1 MDNTKSIGIPKR
13 HEPAT
18 VVEFKVRV
26 GDSVDRQAPLLVYE
40 YKKQISEHDPE
51 APDLTVFKALNKQA
65 NADGTYSLREFLRTP
80 FEGTVTSIGCQ
91 AGDSVRHGEVLVEI
105 EMPCAHGAVF
115 NGLCGLCGQDVSGVD
130 KSGVPRTQANID
142 MFHEATGLRVST
154 DVAAAIDAD
163 TQSRLWKH
171 RKLSLI
177 IDLDQTI
184 IHATDTSNPHFGSWL
199 SENYQGPEHP
209 DSHPPSDQQLP
220 PDIRSFFLPRVIP
233 EYFIKLR
240 PGLRNFLET
249 ISAYYEMH
257 IYTMGT
263 RPYADAVAAIVDPQG
278 RYFGRRILSRDE
290 SGSQEVKNLQRL
302 FPVDTSMVTIL
313 DDRADVWKWS
323 PNLIKVHPYEFF
335 RGVGDINAGRLGQHR
350 PSAALL
356 EPTPEGESSTGN
368 HPQAQEEIIE
378 AEPAEPA
385 DGPEASGKSAGK
397 RKCLVDR
404 DRELFIIEKV
414 LISIHAQYYE
424 LLAARP
430 RPPPD
435 LAHILAREKQRVL
448 AGVTLVFSGVFPIDP
463 GAPPPQQTELWWRA
477 QSFGARCELEI
488 TDQTTH
494 VVAGR
499 VGTEKV
505 HAARRRHR
513 SRKSPEASLPIVVKP
528 KWLQDSI
535 YEWKRMDE
543 TMYLWFDEDKDA
555 VSRLRDLQLHDSP
568 ASGKKRKSEDSGIS
582 TADRQDRAP
591 LVNRSV
597 QRVREENGYESSH
610 TTDLEE
616 ELERQEA
623 GLEDHEEEV
632 NSFVQNID
640 WDDLEREAMEDSELD
655 GSSDGFTESSE
666 SEDEH
671 QMKRRK
677 TSLDPADSPG
687 TEDGPK
693 LSARSRMAQRMGI
706 SLEPADKPG
715 DEGDSVGNSS
725 GDEYYSED
733 RNAVKER
740 LFAGIEDS
748 DGVFVEDDESGNAS
762 ELEERNDRQWGED
775 DQEDEENF
783 DDLINNLEEEISS
796 P

>member
-1 MDNTKSIGIPKR
+1 MDNKKSLGIPKR

-18 VVEFKVRV
+18 VVEFKVGE

-40 YKKQISEHDPE
+40 YKKQITEQDPE
-51 APDLTVFKALNKQA
+51 ALDLAVFKALNKQA

-80 FEGTVTSIGCQ
+80 FEGTVTRINCLV
-91 AGDSVRHGEVLVEI
+91 GDKVNHGEVLVEM
-105 EMPCAHGAVF
+105 EVPCAHGTVF

-163 TQSRLWKH
+163 TQSRLWEQK
-171 RKLSLI
+171 KLSLI

-184 IHATDTSNPHFGSWL
+184 IHATDTANPHFGSWL
-199 SENYQGPEHP
+199 IENYQGPEHP
-209 DSHPPSDQQLP
+209 DTHPPSDQQLP

-249 ISAYYEMH
+249 ISKYYEMH

-335 RGVGDINAGRLGQHR
+335 RGVGDINAGSLGQHK

-356 EPTPEGESSTGN
+356 EPTPEGDSSTGN

-378 AEPAEPA
+378 AEAA
-385 DGPEASGKSAGK
+385 DGVEASSKNADK
-397 RKCLVDR
+397 RKGLVDR
-404 DRELFIIEKV
+404 DRELFIIERV
-414 LISIHAQYYE
+414 LLSIHAQYYE
-424 LLAARP
+424 QLAGQP

-435 LAHILAREKQRVL
+435 LAHILTREKQRVL
-448 AGVTLVFSGVFPIDP
+448 EGVVLVFSGVFPIDS

-477 QSFGARCELEI
+477 QSFGARCELEV

-505 HAARRRHR
+505 NAARRRHR
-513 SRKSPEASLPIVVKP
+513 GSKSPEASLPIIVKP

-555 VSRLRDLQLHDSP
+555 VSRLRDLQLHDKP
-568 ASGKKRKSEDSGIS
+568 AGKKRKSKDSGIS
-582 TADRQDRAP
+582 ATDASRSP

-597 QRVREENGYESSH
+597 QRVREDNGYESSQ

-655 GSSDGFTESSE
+655 GSSDEFSDGSE

-671 QMKRRK
+671 RMKRRK
-677 TSLDPADSPG
+677 TSPRPEPAEKS
-687 TEDGPK
+687 
-693 LSARSRMAQRMGI
+693 SARSRMAQRMGI
-706 SLEPADKPG
+706 SLANTPS
-715 DEGDSVGNSS
+715 GDSVGDSS

-748 DGVFVEDDESGNAS
+748 DGGFVEDSDSDHQS
-762 ELEERNDRQWGED
+762 DRQWGED

>member
-1 MDNTKSIGIPKR
+1 MDNIKSIGIPKR

-666 SEDEH
+666 GEDEH

-677 TSLDPADSPG
+677 TSLGPADSPD

-693 LSARSRMAQRMGI
+693 LSTRSRMAQRMGI